1 MEGSGSSGRGEDG
14 ESVTEEPDE
23 AWVVQHLEVTRFGD
37 EHGGGVAVKVASLAE
52 ESADADV
59 DVAKTGAWLQAHGG
73 EVKAFRA
80 LMSAC
85 GCAVCTVCVCCA
97 RVKRSRWMFGCRGC
111 CLGRVCAELGLGS
124 RLHKMARGLGACT
137 TLTRLKL
144 QGMCLALPCC
154 RVLSCGEQAPPFW
167 GLVLVATSVLGTQG
181 RSCCAFLRCTVVLF
195 VLMRGIVWY
204 GVHGIRQTAT

>member
-73 EVKAFRA
+73 EVKTFEAVA
-80 LMSAC
+80 SAC

-97 RVKRSRWMFGCRGC
+97 LVEHSCWMLGCRGP
-111 CLGRVCAELGLGS
+111 LVAAVCAQRAVCVHACIRWHEAWG
-124 RLHKMARGLGACT
+124 HAR
-137 TLTRLKL
+137 
-144 QGMCLALPCC
+144 
-154 RVLSCGEQAPPFW
+154 
-167 GLVLVATSVLGTQG
+167 
-181 RSCCAFLRCTVVLF
+181 
-195 VLMRGIVWY
+195 
-204 GVHGIRQTAT
+204 H